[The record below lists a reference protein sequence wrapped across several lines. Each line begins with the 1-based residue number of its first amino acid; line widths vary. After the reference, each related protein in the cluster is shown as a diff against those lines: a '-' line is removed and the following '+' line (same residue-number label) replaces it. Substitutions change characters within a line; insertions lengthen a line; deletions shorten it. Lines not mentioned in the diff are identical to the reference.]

1 MTAQAANISTLHQSI
16 TTLSVLCCCVSLCS
30 VSFLS
35 GIFTLVLWFNCS
47 MIYLRT
53 SMWLTFFTQWHHC
66 FYEKPSPLL
75 LSSPVATKAFL
86 VSSLSSVV
94 CRKLHLISTTPFSRW
109 ACEKQR
115 SPHPALH
122 FSLLFLPVWHLSL
135 CSFLPLL
142 KRFSDI
148 ILATILATKSDIC
161 GKKFELKIDNV
172 RFVGHPT
179 LLQHPPVIQVG
190 IIRAPP
196 TSCWVSRR

>member
-1 MTAQAANISTLHQSI
+1 
-16 TTLSVLCCCVSLCS
+16 
-30 VSFLS
+30 
-35 GIFTLVLWFNCS
+35 

-53 SMWLTFFTQWHHC
+53 SMWLIFFIQWHHC
-66 FYEKPSPLL
+66 FHKNTSPLL
-75 LSSPVATKAFL
+75 SSSHTSFSCILSLLNIIGGSYIWLTWPLFRDGNVKT
-86 VSSLSSVV
+86 
-94 CRKLHLISTTPFSRW
+94 CILIIL
-109 ACEKQR
+109 
-115 SPHPALH
+115 LH
-122 FSLLFLPVWHLSL
+122 FSVLFLPVWHLSL

-196 TSCWVSRR
+196 KSSLVSKRYLIQKDTVREMYHKGNNNFFFIINYWVEGLIIAVWRLN